1 MNKIP
6 SQNEV
11 MKYFDTLSNWGR
23 WGKDDELGTL
33 NFLSSV
39 KTKHAISLVQE
50 GVTVSCAR
58 PVNFE
63 NTPDVTAPPVH
74 YMVESGEGWDSSN
87 KFTSRETQAATDY
100 IGMVFHGHTV
110 THVDS
115 LAHFFWNG
123 RLYNDRPASMIS
135 TNLGATVES
144 IELAGEGIV
153 TKGVLIDVPR
163 LRDIDWLQP
172 GDGVMPD
179 DIIAAEKQH
188 GISVS
193 EGDVLLIRTGQLKR
207 RNDQGPVDY
216 RAVGSNACQA
226 ACLPIFRER
235 KIAMLGSDT
244 GNDIMPAQY
253 VDIKQPI
260 HQIGIVAMGLW
271 ILDNADLE
279 ALAEACI
286 QRSRWEF
293 LISIAPLKL
302 SNTTGSPVNPLAI
315 F

>member
-1 MNKIP
+1 MGKIP
-6 SQNEV
+6 SQDEV

-23 WGKDDELGTL
+23 WGEDDQLGTL
-33 NFLSSV
+33 NFLNSS
-39 KTKHAISLVQE
+39 KTKQAISLVQE
-50 GVTVSCAR
+50 GVSVSCAR
-58 PVNFE
+58 PITFE
-63 NTPDVTAPPVH
+63 NTPDVAATPVH
-74 YMVESGEGWDSSN
+74 YMVESGEGWDSQN
-87 KFTSRETQAATDY
+87 KYTSRETQAATDY

-123 RLYNDRPASMIS
+123 RLYNGRPASMVS

-144 IELAGEGIV
+144 IELAGGGIV
-153 TKGVLIDVPR
+153 TRGVLIDVPNVR
-163 LRDIDWLQP
+163 GVDWLEP
-172 GDGVMPD
+172 GDGVTPD
-179 DIIAAEKQH
+179 DIIAAEERQ
-188 GISVS
+188 GISIR

-207 RNDQGPVDY
+207 RNELGPVDY

-226 ACLPIFRER
+226 ACLPIFHER
-235 KIAMLGSDT
+235 NIAMLGSDT

-253 VDIKQPI
+253 IDIKQPI
-260 HQIGIVAMGLW
+260 HQVGIVAMGLW

-279 ALAEACI
+279 SLSEACI
-286 QRSRWEF
+286 QRSKWEF
-293 LISIAPLKL
+293 LISIGTLKL